1 MKKRETYRFSPCQ
14 RDVDCCCAVL
24 LQLDAFVIFSISR
37 VKKWVSGPL
46 QKARLGRRVVCI
58 VVDMMEGLDAARA
71 SM

>member
-1 MKKRETYRFSPCQ
+1 
-14 RDVDCCCAVL
+14 VL